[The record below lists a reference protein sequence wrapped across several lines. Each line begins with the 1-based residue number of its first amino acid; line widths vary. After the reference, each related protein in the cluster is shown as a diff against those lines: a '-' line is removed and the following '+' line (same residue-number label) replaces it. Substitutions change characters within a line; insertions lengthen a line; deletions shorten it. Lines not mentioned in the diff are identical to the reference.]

1 MRHARDHDLDRIE
14 PLLARLRTLAG
25 MVEKKRGTFY
35 RKSRGFLHFHEDPK
49 GMFADI
55 RDADDF
61 DWERLDV
68 TAQDAQDRLVALA
81 AERLALSPRRRDAPR
96 RDRRDPSR
104 ALLRRS

>member
-14 PLLARLRTLAG
+14 PLLARLRGLPD

-55 RDADDF
+55 RDADGL

-68 TAQDAQDRLVALA
+68 TAPDGQDRLVEIARA
-81 AERLALSPRRRDAPR
+81 RLQAWSGR
-96 RDRRDPSR
+96 
-104 ALLRRS
+104 